1 MKKTLKLLADFHYY
15 LKHGYGIRKSW
26 HLAKVTL

>member
-15 LKHGYGIRKSW
+15 LKRGYGIRKFW
-26 HLAKVTL
+26 RLAKVTL